1 MLMAATILLPTG
13 VSQADP
19 EEPPPPPLRHVQYTV
34 FTEQPY
40 TGAEIYY
47 RDTDPPNW
55 AEYSH
60 NPYLYSPNIEAA
72 LGPDQQWNLDVW
84 LANPDA
90 WAMVTAG
97 IADRLDG
104 DAQLPLRARG
114 RRRGRQD
121 RAGPQGGALLD
132 PRLVRRFR
140 RRPVVTRRRRLRLVH
155 PRAAAATPRR
165 TPAFRSV
172 RSTCP
177 APSP

>member
-1 MLMAATILLPTG
+1 MFPGGSALLRARLQTGLAALTTLMAATILLPTA
-13 VSQADP
+13 VSPADP
-19 EEPPPPPLRHVQYTV
+19 VEPPPPPLRHVQYTV

-72 LGPDQQWNLDVW
+72 LGPNQQWNLDVW

-97 IADRLDG
+97 IATDSTAMPNFHCVLAVDG
-104 DAQLPLRARG
+104 VVVKTAQ
-114 RRRGRQD
+114 
-121 RAGPQGGALLD
+121 GPKGALCSI
-132 PRLVRRFR
+132 
-140 RRPVVTRRRRLRLVH
+140 
-155 PRAAAATPRR
+155 RAW
-165 TPAFRSV
+165 
-172 RSTCP
+172 
-177 APSP
+177 

>member
-1 MLMAATILLPTG
+1 MMFPGGSALLRARLQAGLAALTTLMAATVLLPTG

-19 EEPPPPPLRHVQYTV
+19 VEPPPPPLRHVQYTV

-84 LANPDA
+84 LPMLADRLRDLDVWLANPDA

-97 IADRLDG
+97 IATDSTAMPNFHCVLAVDG
-104 DAQLPLRARG
+104 VVVKTAQ
-114 RRRGRQD
+114 
-121 RAGPQGGALLD
+121 GPKGALCSI
-132 PRLVRRFR
+132 
-140 RRPVVTRRRRLRLVH
+140 
-155 PRAAAATPRR
+155 RAW
-165 TPAFRSV
+165 
-172 RSTCP
+172 
-177 APSP
+177 

>member
-1 MLMAATILLPTG
+1 MLRARLQAGLATLTMLTAATVLLPTG

-19 EEPPPPPLRHVQYTV
+19 VEPPPPPLRHVQYTV

-97 IADRLDG
+97 IAADSTARPNFHCVLAVDG
-104 DAQLPLRARG
+104 VVVKTAQ
-114 RRRGRQD
+114 
-121 RAGPQGGALLD
+121 GPKGALCSI
-132 PRLVRRFR
+132 
-140 RRPVVTRRRRLRLVH
+140 
-155 PRAAAATPRR
+155 RAW
-165 TPAFRSV
+165 
-172 RSTCP
+172 
-177 APSP
+177 

>member
-1 MLMAATILLPTG
+1 MFPGGSALLRARLQAGLAALTTLMAATILLPTG

-19 EEPPPPPLRHVQYTV
+19 VEPPPPPLRHVQYTV

-97 IADRLDG
+97 IAADSTAMPNFHCVLAVDG
-104 DAQLPLRARG
+104 VVVKTAQ
-114 RRRGRQD
+114 
-121 RAGPQGGALLD
+121 GPKGALCSI
-132 PRLVRRFR
+132 
-140 RRPVVTRRRRLRLVH
+140 RPW
-155 PRAAAATPRR
+155 
-165 TPAFRSV
+165 
-172 RSTCP
+172 
-177 APSP
+177 